1 MRIDAHGKGGVS
13 TFIVTKMSYCLFT
26 RTNTKGGRED
36 NGAFVCVCVCACTF
50 TSDVREGKCKDIFM
64 QVCVSVCLW
73 AESNKWQGK
82 MQSD

>member
-1 MRIDAHGKGGVS
+1 MAPL
-13 TFIVTKMSYCLFT
+13 C
-26 RTNTKGGRED
+26 
-36 NGAFVCVCVCACTF
+36 ACVCVCACTF